1 MAKRKE
7 GQPTDYRA
15 ERKREDRNLLFI
27 ILGMLVL
34 FGGGLIWLIWGVG
47 ALLGALPFLV
57 LGGIMIV
64 VGWGFFA
71 LLERMNGD

>member
-27 ILGMLVL
+27 ILFMLVL
-34 FGGGLIWLIWGVG
+34 FGGGLIGLIWGIG
-47 ALLGALPFLV
+47 AVIGALPILLLGAV
-57 LGGIMIV
+57 MIV

-71 LLERMNGD
+71 LLERLNDG